1 MNNQTLFVQFL
12 HPGVEHDPKPK
23 NGNFIPWNTGKHK
36 RKFMKNPGQ
45 YLENNCP
52 KNSDL
57 VFWGEWEPQSDVLQR
72 FKPSNTYPKYLYQ
85 PYYSIPPNQ
94 QGLENTDPFIFGKQ
108 FHYVCCQQAK
118 KTGFTQLRFLDRGS
132 VILFGSCVNQQ
143 FVLDTVFVV
152 DSWHDIDSF
161 AQAKKLISST
171 YQDVTFDRIFNSS
184 CSQQSQNSCTQ
195 SMSNRLYFGATY
207 NKPVEGMFSFFP
219 CLPYQQNMTNGF
231 PRPVIQIKDVI
242 TDNCTQGFKYDH
254 PNYPKNIQ
262 TNQQLWEEVKKQVE
276 NANLKLG
283 IYTDLPP
290 RKPSSPNQHSTISNS
305 PKQRFQSLPNIQSR
319 LKTTK

>member
-1 MNNQTLFVQFL
+1 MNYDREEKVYQSSHTMNNQTLFVQFL
-12 HPGVEHDPKPK
+12 HPGAEHDPQPK
-23 NGNFIPWNTGKHK
+23 NGNFIPWNTGNHK

-52 KNSDL
+52 KDSDL

-72 FKPSNTYPKYLYQ
+72 FKPIDNTYNTYPKYLYQ

-94 QGLENTDPFIFGKQ
+94 QGLENTDPFIFGDR

-118 KTGFTQLRFLDRGS
+118 KTKTGFTKTKLSSLGRGS
-132 VILFGSCVNQQ
+132 VILFGSCVNKK

-152 DSWHDIDSF
+152 DDLHDIESSQSL
-161 AQAKKLISST
+161 AQAKKRVSSK
-171 YQDVTFDRIFNSS
+171 YQDVTLDRIFNSS

-219 CLPYQQNMTNGF
+219 CLLYQQNMTNGF
-231 PRPVIQIKDVI
+231 PRPVIQIQGVI
-242 TDNCTQGFKYDH
+242 KNNLKQGFKYNH

-262 TNQQLWEEVKKQVE
+262 TNQQLWKDVKRQVE

-290 RKPSSPNQHSTISNS
+290 RK
-305 PKQRFQSLPNIQSR
+305 
-319 LKTTK
+319 